1 MSPLLLY
8 IARAGLYLSL
18 LHAFYLLLMRRT
30 TFFRLNRVLLLPGSY
45 LCLLLPFVRLRTV
58 SVPAGVSV
66 DAVAMQAGVAAPAI
80 GVSAGP
86 SAAISWQEIFLALYL
101 AGALLTLVLFL
112 VSASPKWE
120 PGRNKGKAVSVV
132 YTFPVIFK
140 IQ

>member
-8 IARAGLYLSL
+8 IAMAGL
-18 LHAFYLLLMRRT
+18 
-30 TFFRLNRVLLLPGSY
+30 Y

-58 SVPAGVSV
+58 SVPAGVTV

-86 SAAISWQEIFLALYL
+86 PAAISWQEIFLALYL
-101 AGALLTLVLFL
+101 AGALLTLALFL

-120 PGRNKGKAVSVV
+120 PGKHNGKAVSVV
-132 YTFPVIFK
+132 YTFPVVFK